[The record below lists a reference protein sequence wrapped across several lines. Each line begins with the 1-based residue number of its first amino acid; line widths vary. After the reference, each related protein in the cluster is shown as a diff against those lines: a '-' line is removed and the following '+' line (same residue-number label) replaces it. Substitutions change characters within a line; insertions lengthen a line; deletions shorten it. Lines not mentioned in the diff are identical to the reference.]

1 LHGGRAVVGC
11 CNGAVVMEL
20 LIGYATE
27 GGITGGMNGGG
38 TSAGVT
44 IERI

>member
-1 LHGGRAVVGC
+1 MVGELLL
-11 CNGAVVMEL
+11 AVVMEL